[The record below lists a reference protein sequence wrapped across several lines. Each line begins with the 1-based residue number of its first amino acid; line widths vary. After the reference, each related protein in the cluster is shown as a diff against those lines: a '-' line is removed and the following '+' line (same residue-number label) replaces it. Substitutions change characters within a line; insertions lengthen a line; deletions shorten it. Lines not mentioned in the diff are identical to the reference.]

1 MRGHREPIHPPSGH
15 SFRVLRWGKTLR
27 EVDVVIGPGQ
37 RVPIHGEGEH
47 WHYHVAM
54 ELTLFTA
61 GEGTRFVGDHIGR
74 FSSGDLVLLGE
85 KLPHHWHTHGS
96 STGISVQWEFSPGHP
111 FWAFPETGS
120 LGSLFKNSARGLRFS
135 GGAAQTVSS
144 GLHELLHTSGA
155 DQLGLLLR
163 LLARLA
169 AAGKSECAT
178 LSEHSFAL
186 PNTSEHQQA
195 IAEAVRYLLA
205 NFRDEIRLEE
215 VLDLTEM
222 SKPTFT
228 RQFKRH
234 SGKTFSDF
242 VSQVRLEAACR
253 DLAET
258 DRPVLEIAQ
267 SCGFSQLSFFNRLFR
282 RIRQCTPTEYRNR
295 MRQS

>member
-1 MRGHREPIHPPSGH
+1 M
-15 SFRVLRWGKTLR
+15 
-27 EVDVVIGPGQ
+27 IGPGK

-54 ELTLFTA
+54 ELTLFIS
-61 GEGTRFVGDHIGR
+61 GEGTRFVGDHIGP
-74 FSSGDLVLLGE
+74 FAPGDLVLLGE
-85 KLPHHWHTHGS
+85 KLPHYWHTRGLS
-96 STGISVQWEFSPGHP
+96 SGISVQWEFLPGHP
-111 FWAFPETGS
+111 FWAFPETG
-120 LGSLFKNSARGLRFS
+120 LLAHLFKTAKRGLRYKGNTADS
-135 GGAAQTVSS
+135 ISHS
-144 GLHELLHTSGA
+144 LHELLRISGA

-169 AAGKSECAT
+169 NAPKQECAA
-178 LSEHSFAL
+178 LSENAFAL

-205 NFRDEIRLEE
+205 NFRDEIRLED
-215 VLDLTEM
+215 VLDLTGM

-253 DLAET
+253 DLAKS
-258 DRPVLEIAQ
+258 DRPILEIAQ

-282 RIRQCTPTEYRNR
+282 RTRLCTPSQYRNR
-295 MRQS
+295 MRQAVRSD

>member
-1 MRGHREPIHPPSGH
+1 MI
-15 SFRVLRWGKTLR
+15 
-27 EVDVVIGPGQ
+27 IGPGR

-54 ELTLFTA
+54 ELTLFTG

-74 FSSGDLVLLGE
+74 FAAGDLVLLGE
-85 KLPHHWHTHGS
+85 KLPHHWHTYGPS
-96 STGISVQWEFSPGHP
+96 AGISVQWEFSPGHP
-111 FWAFPETGS
+111 FWTFPETSS
-120 LGSLFKNSARGLRFS
+120 LGPLFKLAARGLRYTGS
-135 GGAAQTVSS
+135 TAQLISV
-144 GLHELLHTSGA
+144 GLHELLQSSGA

-169 AAGKSECAT
+169 SAPQAEHAT
-178 LSEHSFAL
+178 LSEHAFAL
-186 PNTSEHQQA
+186 PNISEHQQA
-195 IAEAVRYLLA
+195 IAEAVRFLLA
-205 NFRDEIRLEE
+205 NFREEIRLEE
-215 VLDLTEM
+215 VLDLTGM

-258 DRPVLEIAQ
+258 ERPILEIAQ
-267 SCGFSQLSFFNRLFR
+267 SCGFTQLSFFNRLFR
-282 RIRQCTPTEYRNR
+282 RLRQCTPTQFRNR
-295 MRQS
+295 ARRS